1 MSTVDTSSRWKLG
14 KDMISSDTILD
25 PVTFDDLILTLKC
38 NCEHIT
44 PDAVIIQA
52 TEIINQRL
60 EDVKY
65 LVENNI
71 DEIIALATDEPN
83 EDAGHDDITL
93 EE

>member
-1 MSTVDTSSRWKLG
+1 MASWKLG
-14 KDMISSDTILD
+14 KDMIPSDTILD
-25 PVTFDDLILTLKC
+25 PVTFDDLILALKC

-44 PDAVIIQA
+44 PDAVIVQA

-65 LVENNI
+65 LIENNI
-71 DEIIALATDEPN
+71 DEIIALATDEPL

>member
-25 PVTFDDLILTLKC
+25 SVTFDDLILALKC

-44 PDAVIIQA
+44 PDAVIVQA

-65 LVENNI
+65 LIENNI
-71 DEIIALATDEPN
+71 DEIIALALDEPL

>member
-1 MSTVDTSSRWKLG
+1 MADWKLG
-14 KDMISSDTILD
+14 KDMIPSDTILD
-25 PVTFDDLILTLKC
+25 SVTFDDLILALKC

-52 TEIINQRL
+52 TEIVNQRL
-60 EDVKY
+60 EDWKY
-65 LVENNI
+65 LIENNI
-71 DEIIALATDEPN
+71 DEIIALATDKPL

>member
-14 KDMISSDTILD
+14 KDMIPSDTILD
-25 PVTFDDLILTLKC
+25 PVTFDDLILALKC

-44 PDAVIIQA
+44 PDAVIVQA

-60 EDVKY
+60 EDWKY
-65 LVENNI
+65 LIENNI
-71 DEIIALATDEPN
+71 NEIIALATDEPL